1 MSHGKKRKIIYIKYE
16 SWRNQTC
23 YILYDMI
30 LYILYNI
37 RQGIYNML
45 IIYIYI
51 YTHSLGVII
60 TLNMQLL
67 SYIFI
72 YFWRLTW
79 SEMIS

>member
-45 IIYIYI
+45 IIYIY
-51 YTHSLGVII
+51 THIHLV
-60 TLNMQLL
+60 
-67 SYIFI
+67 
-72 YFWRLTW
+72 
-79 SEMIS
+79 

>member
-51 YTHSLGVII
+51 HTFTWCNHNIKYATFI
-60 TLNMQLL
+60 
-67 SYIFI
+67 I
-72 YFWRLTW
+72 YFYLLLETDM
-79 SEMIS
+79 E

>member
-45 IIYIYI
+45 IIYIY
-51 YTHSLGVII
+51 THSLGVII